1 VTRTI
6 DVFLTADTV
15 APARLGGASAL
26 AIDVL
31 RASTS
36 VIAAL
41 GNGAAAVIPVE
52 TVDEA
57 RACRAALGREALLAG
72 ERHGDPPEGFD
83 LGNSPREFTAGRVR
97 GRTIVLT
104 TSNGTRA
111 LFAARPAAA
120 VAVAAFVNASA
131 AAAWARERTG
141 DVVLICAGS
150 LGTPSLEDQA
160 CAGWL
165 TTLIA
170 AAEPT
175 VTLTPRASEA
185 RDIGLRYGKDL
196 EGLAR
201 DARHVRSLQAK
212 GHGADVAVCF
222 ALDTSTVVPVLMRG
236 GEGGPGVDKLVW
248 GPR

>member
-1 VTRTI
+1 VARTI
-6 DVFLTADTV
+6 DVVLTADTV
-15 APARLGGASAL
+15 APARLAGASAL

-57 RACRAALGREALLAG
+57 RACRAALGRDTLLAG

-83 LGNSPREFTAGRVR
+83 LGNSPHEFTAERVG

-111 LFAARPAAA
+111 LLAARLAAA
-120 VAVAAFVNASA
+120 VGVAAFVNAAA
-131 AAAWARERTG
+131 AAAWARERAG

-150 LGTPSLEDQA
+150 LGRPSLEDQA

-165 TTLIA
+165 ATLITE
-170 AAEPT
+170 AEPT
-175 VTLTPRASEA
+175 VTLTPGAREA
-185 RDIGLRYGKDL
+185 AELGQRYGKDL

-201 DARHVRSLQAK
+201 DAQHARTLAAR
-212 GHGADVAVCF
+212 GYGADVGLCLR
-222 ALDTSTVVPVLMRG
+222 LDTSTVVPVLIRG
-236 GEGGPGVDKLVW
+236 GEGGRGVDKLVW

>member
-1 VTRTI
+1 VSRTI

-15 APARLGGASAL
+15 APGRLRGASAL

-36 VIAAL
+36 IITAL
-41 GNGAAAVIPVE
+41 GNRAAAVIPVE
-52 TVDEA
+52 TVDQA
-57 RACRAALGREALLAG
+57 RACRAALGGDALLAG

-83 LGNSPREFTAGRVR
+83 LGNSPREFTADRVQ

-111 LFAARPAAA
+111 LLAARRAAA
-120 VAVAAFVNASA
+120 VAVAAFVNAAA

-150 LGTPSLEDQA
+150 LGKPSLEDRA

-165 TTLIA
+165 AALIA

-175 VTLTPRASEA
+175 VTLTPSAHEA
-185 RDIGLRYGKDL
+185 REVGLRYGKDL

-201 DARHVRSLQAK
+201 DARHARTLQAK
-212 GHGADVAVCF
+212 GHGADLAVCL
-222 ALDTSTVVPVLMRG
+222 ALDTSPVVPVLLPVND
-236 GEGGPGVDKLVW
+236 EGGGVDKLVW